1 MRNVLELNIEGRY
14 SESYEK
20 QSMFGKEKKPKQNN
34 NSENSEQTQIIRRF
48 DFLVRKKKKNP
59 TTKLTN

>member
-20 QSMFGKEKKPKQNN
+20 QSMFGKEKNETKQ
-34 NSENSEQTQIIRRF
+34 QLRKFGADTDYKMLRF
-48 DFLVRKKKKNP
+48 FS
-59 TTKLTN
+59 

>member
-20 QSMFGKEKKPKQNN
+20 QSMFGKETKQNN